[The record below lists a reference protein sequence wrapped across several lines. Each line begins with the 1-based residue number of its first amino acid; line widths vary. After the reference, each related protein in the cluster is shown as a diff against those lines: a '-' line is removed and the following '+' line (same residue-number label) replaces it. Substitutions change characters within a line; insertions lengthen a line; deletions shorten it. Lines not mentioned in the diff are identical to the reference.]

1 MIPPRPELADNN
13 SRSAAADDGQA
24 TPGMETGAGHDG
36 GHVQIGF
43 EAEPG
48 DNGSVRAVPAP
59 ASQVS
64 KRSLQLES
72 RDFPDRQQQEPSVG
86 GQAGRQQLTK
96 SPCGCPS
103 PLRPVPGR
111 FRTARAEPRPHRGQ
125 SEPECR
131 WNRSRPNVCGRS
143 ANAPTSP
150 TSTQQGAR
158 PVPACDSTSLATGSG
173 RVRHPRGTENTVIHH
188 AYERMSRL
196 QRQTRRVATAD
207 PARQTT
213 RNGPAGRSHRPAS
226 RIATTTAAA
235 PLASARTR
243 T

>member
-1 MIPPRPELADNN
+1 MSPPRPELADNN
-13 SRSAAADDGQA
+13 SPSAAANDSQA
-24 TPGMETGAGHDG
+24 SPEMETGARHDG
-36 GHVQIGF
+36 GHVRTGF
-43 EAEPG
+43 ETEPG
-48 DNGSVRAVPAP
+48 ANGFVRAVPAL

-64 KRSLQLES
+64 KHSLLLES
-72 RDFPDRQQQEPSVG
+72 RDCPDRQQQEPSVG
-86 GQAGRQQLTK
+86 GQVGRQRLTK
-96 SPCGCPS
+96 SPCGSPS

-111 FRTARAEPRPHRGQ
+111 LRTARAKPRPHLGQ
-125 SEPECR
+125 SEPQCR

-150 TSTQQGAR
+150 TPTRRGTR
-158 PVPACDSTSLATGSG
+158 PVPAFDSTILATGSG
-173 RVRHPRGTENTVIHH
+173 PVRHPRGTKNTVMHH

-196 QRQTRRVATAD
+196 QRQIRRVATAD

-226 RIATTTAAA
+226 RIATTTATA